1 MFDELAAQC
10 GSRAA
15 LLTLARLIVQF
26 MLRNL

>member
-1 MFDELAAQC
+1 MGPGVGAPAD
-10 GSRAA
+10 RKMT